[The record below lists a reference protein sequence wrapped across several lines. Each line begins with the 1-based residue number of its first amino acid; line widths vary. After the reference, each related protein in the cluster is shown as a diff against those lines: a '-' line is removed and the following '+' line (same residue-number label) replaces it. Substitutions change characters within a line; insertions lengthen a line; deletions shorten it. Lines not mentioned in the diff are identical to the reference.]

1 MINNFSMKAF
11 NIEATSHSP
20 KVSFDPEKQL
30 FEISGESR
38 PENASVFY
46 EPILN
51 WIKDF
56 EATFDGNS
64 EAFTDPF
71 TFDFKL
77 DYFNSTSA
85 KFILD
90 FCKKIGQLQVKGL
103 QLNVRWL
110 YEEDDDDML
119 EVGKEMARMAKI
131 PFEYVE
137 IEIDAN

>member
-1 MINNFSMKAF
+1 MKAF

-64 EAFTDPF
+64 EAFNDPF